1 MNIEGLRELLEEK
14 AILYNQP
21 DFIPSDPISI
31 PHLFTRRED
40 IEISGFLVA
49 TIAWGQRTTIVK
61 NGFRLMNLMDSAPYD
76 FIMNAGPADLKRIE
90 TFVHRTFNG
99 VDTLFFIESLK
110 SIYQNHGGLEQI
122 FLAGLGDDDKD
133 VYQSIINFRKIFLE
147 SPHLLRSQKH
157 IADPASGST
166 AKRINMYLRW
176 MIRKDNN
183 GVDFGLWNSISPA
196 LLCCPL
202 DIHVGN
208 VARKM
213 GLLLRK
219 QNDWKAVEE
228 LTANLRVFDKN
239 DPVKYDFALFGMGVF
254 EKF

>member
-1 MNIEGLRELLEEK
+1 MNFEGLHELLEEK
-14 AILYNQP
+14 TFLYNQP

-61 NGFRLMNLMDSAPYD
+61 NGIRLMNLMDNAPYD
-76 FIMNAGPADLKRIE
+76 FVMNAGPAELKRIE

-99 VDTLFFIESLK
+99 IDTLFFIESLK
-110 SIYQNHGGLEQI
+110 SIYQHHRGLEQV
-122 FLAGLGDDDKD
+122 FSAGMRDDDKD
-133 VYQSIINFRKIFLE
+133 VYHSIIHFRKIFLE
-147 SPHLLRSQKH
+147 TPHLSRSQKH

-213 GLLLRK
+213 GLLVRK

-228 LTANLRVFDKN
+228 LTANLRVFDQN

-254 EKF
+254 EKY